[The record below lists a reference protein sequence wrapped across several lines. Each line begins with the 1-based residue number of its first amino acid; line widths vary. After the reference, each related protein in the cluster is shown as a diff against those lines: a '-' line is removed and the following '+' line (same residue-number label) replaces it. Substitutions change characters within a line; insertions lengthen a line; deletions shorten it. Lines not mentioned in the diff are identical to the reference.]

1 MVIKGSG
8 GEGKS
13 QVGVTLSRLFGVNAK
28 DGSVGKV
35 SENCFARA
43 DLEHIHL
50 MIDDDMRMEALKQT
64 NYNCRSQSEFIENAI
79 LFYLGYL
86 TADKPKS
93 FLPSMFL
100 STMKGIV
107 AESDNRTS
115 GLLFKIAVEL
125 AILQN
130 LIAATNEVDELTMT
144 KLRGEC
150 IKEVK
155 RIHGIFTM
163 EKAMDW
169 QSE

>member
-1 MVIKGSG
+1 MSLPKDKEKFALWVRPTTM
-8 GEGKS
+8 
-13 QVGVTLSRLFGVNAK
+13 QGVR
-28 DGSVGKV
+28 
-35 SENCFARA
+35 ENYRE
-43 DLEHIHL
+43 D
-50 MIDDDMRMEALKQT
+50 
-64 NYNCRSQSEFIENAI
+64 NCRSQSEFIENAI

-150 IKEVK
+150 IREVK
-155 RIHGIFTM
+155 KIHGIFTM
-163 EKAMDW
+163 EKAMYW

>member
-1 MVIKGSG
+1 MPLPKDKEKFALWVRPTTM
-8 GEGKS
+8 
-13 QVGVTLSRLFGVNAK
+13 QGVR
-28 DGSVGKV
+28 
-35 SENCFARA
+35 ENYRE
-43 DLEHIHL
+43 D
-50 MIDDDMRMEALKQT
+50 
-64 NYNCRSQSEFIENAI
+64 NCRSQSEFIENAI

-150 IKEVK
+150 IREVK
-155 RIHGIFTM
+155 KIHGIFTM

-169 QSE
+169 QAE

>member
-1 MVIKGSG
+1 MPLPKDKVKFALWVRPDTM
-8 GEGKS
+8 EG
-13 QVGVTLSRLFGVNAK
+13 VR
-28 DGSVGKV
+28 
-35 SENCFARA
+35 ENYRA
-43 DLEHIHL
+43 D
-50 MIDDDMRMEALKQT
+50 D
-64 NYNCRSQSEFIENAI
+64 CRSQSEFIEKAI
-79 LFYLGYL
+79 LFYIGYL
-86 TADKPKS
+86 TADKQKS

-107 AESDNRTS
+107 NESDNRIC

-130 LIAATNEVDELTMT
+130 LIAATNEVDEVTMT

-163 EKAMDW
+163 EEAMDW

>member
-1 MVIKGSG
+1 MPLPKDKEKFALWVRPTTM
-8 GEGKS
+8 
-13 QVGVTLSRLFGVNAK
+13 QGVR
-28 DGSVGKV
+28 
-35 SENCFARA
+35 ENYRE
-43 DLEHIHL
+43 D
-50 MIDDDMRMEALKQT
+50 
-64 NYNCRSQSEFIENAI
+64 NCRSQSEFIENAI

-100 STMKGIV
+100 STLKGIV

-155 RIHGIFTM
+155 KIHGIFTM

>member
-1 MVIKGSG
+1 MPLPKDKEKFALWVRPTTM
-8 GEGKS
+8 
-13 QVGVTLSRLFGVNAK
+13 QGVR
-28 DGSVGKV
+28 
-35 SENCFARA
+35 ENYRE
-43 DLEHIHL
+43 D
-50 MIDDDMRMEALKQT
+50 
-64 NYNCRSQSEFIENAI
+64 NCRSQSEFIENAI

-100 STMKGIV
+100 STLKGIV

-155 RIHGIFTM
+155 RIHVIFTM

>member
-1 MVIKGSG
+1 MPLPKDKEKFALWVRPTTM
-8 GEGKS
+8 
-13 QVGVTLSRLFGVNAK
+13 QGVR
-28 DGSVGKV
+28 
-35 SENCFARA
+35 ENYRE
-43 DLEHIHL
+43 D
-50 MIDDDMRMEALKQT
+50 
-64 NYNCRSQSEFIENAI
+64 NCRSQSEFIENAI

-100 STMKGIV
+100 STLKGIV

-150 IKEVK
+150 IREVK
-155 RIHGIFTM
+155 KIHGIFTM

>member
-1 MVIKGSG
+1 MSLPKDKEKFTLWIKPT
-8 GEGKS
+8 
-13 QVGVTLSRLFGVNAK
+13 TLQAVR
-28 DGSVGKV
+28 
-35 SENCFARA
+35 
-43 DLEHIHL
+43 EHYRE
-50 MIDDDMRMEALKQT
+50 DD
-64 NYNCRSQSEFIENAI
+64 CRSQSEFIENAI
-79 LFYLGYL
+79 LFYLGYI
-86 TADKPKS
+86 TAEKPKS

-100 STMKGIV
+100 STMKGII

-130 LIAATNEVDELTMT
+130 LIAATNDVDEVIMT

-155 RIHGIFTM
+155 KLHGVFSF

-169 QSE
+169 QSDDE

>member
-1 MVIKGSG
+1 MPLPKDKEKFALWVRPTTM
-8 GEGKS
+8 
-13 QVGVTLSRLFGVNAK
+13 QGVR
-28 DGSVGKV
+28 
-35 SENCFARA
+35 ENYRE
-43 DLEHIHL
+43 D
-50 MIDDDMRMEALKQT
+50 
-64 NYNCRSQSEFIENAI
+64 NCRSQSEFIENAI

-155 RIHGIFTM
+155 RTHGIFTM

>member
-1 MVIKGSG
+1 MPLPKDKEKFALWVRPTTM
-8 GEGKS
+8 
-13 QVGVTLSRLFGVNAK
+13 QGVR
-28 DGSVGKV
+28 
-35 SENCFARA
+35 ENYRE
-43 DLEHIHL
+43 D
-50 MIDDDMRMEALKQT
+50 
-64 NYNCRSQSEFIENAI
+64 NCRSQSEFIENAI

-130 LIAATNEVDELTMT
+130 LSAATNEVDELTMT

-150 IKEVK
+150 IREVK
-155 RIHGIFTM
+155 KIHGIFTM

>member
-1 MVIKGSG
+1 MPLPKDKEKFALWVRPTTM
-8 GEGKS
+8 
-13 QVGVTLSRLFGVNAK
+13 QGVR
-28 DGSVGKV
+28 
-35 SENCFARA
+35 ENYRE
-43 DLEHIHL
+43 D
-50 MIDDDMRMEALKQT
+50 
-64 NYNCRSQSEFIENAI
+64 NCRSQSEFIENAI

-144 KLRGEC
+144 RLRGEC

>member
-1 MVIKGSG
+1 MSLPKDKEKFALWVRPTTM
-8 GEGKS
+8 
-13 QVGVTLSRLFGVNAK
+13 QGVR
-28 DGSVGKV
+28 
-35 SENCFARA
+35 ENYRE
-43 DLEHIHL
+43 D
-50 MIDDDMRMEALKQT
+50 
-64 NYNCRSQSEFIENAI
+64 NCRSQSEFIENAI

-150 IKEVK
+150 IREVK
-155 RIHGIFTM
+155 KIHGIFTM

>member
-1 MVIKGSG
+1 MPLPKDKEKFALWVRPTTM
-8 GEGKS
+8 
-13 QVGVTLSRLFGVNAK
+13 QGVR
-28 DGSVGKV
+28 
-35 SENCFARA
+35 ENYRE
-43 DLEHIHL
+43 D
-50 MIDDDMRMEALKQT
+50 
-64 NYNCRSQSEFIENAI
+64 NCRSQSEFIENAI

-107 AESDNRTS
+107 AESDIRTS

-150 IKEVK
+150 IREVK
-155 RIHGIFTM
+155 KIHGIFTM

>member
-1 MVIKGSG
+1 MPLPKDKEKFALWVRPTTM
-8 GEGKS
+8 
-13 QVGVTLSRLFGVNAK
+13 QGVR
-28 DGSVGKV
+28 
-35 SENCFARA
+35 ENYRE
-43 DLEHIHL
+43 D
-50 MIDDDMRMEALKQT
+50 
-64 NYNCRSQSEFIENAI
+64 NCRSQSEFIENTI

>member
-1 MVIKGSG
+1 MPLPKDKEKFALWVRPTTM
-8 GEGKS
+8 
-13 QVGVTLSRLFGVNAK
+13 QGVREYYRE
-28 DGSVGKV
+28 D
-35 SENCFARA
+35 
-43 DLEHIHL
+43 
-50 MIDDDMRMEALKQT
+50 
-64 NYNCRSQSEFIENAI
+64 NCRSQSEFIENAI

-150 IKEVK
+150 IREVK
-155 RIHGIFTM
+155 KIHGIFTM

>member
-1 MVIKGSG
+1 MSLPKDKEKFALWVRPTTM
-8 GEGKS
+8 
-13 QVGVTLSRLFGVNAK
+13 QGVR
-28 DGSVGKV
+28 
-35 SENCFARA
+35 ENYRE
-43 DLEHIHL
+43 D
-50 MIDDDMRMEALKQT
+50 
-64 NYNCRSQSEFIENAI
+64 NCRSQSEFIENAI

-144 KLRGEC
+144 RLRGEC

>member
-1 MVIKGSG
+1 MPLPKDKEKFALWVRPTTM
-8 GEGKS
+8 
-13 QVGVTLSRLFGVNAK
+13 QGVR
-28 DGSVGKV
+28 
-35 SENCFARA
+35 ENYRA
-43 DLEHIHL
+43 D
-50 MIDDDMRMEALKQT
+50 
-64 NYNCRSQSEFIENAI
+64 NCRSQSEFIENAI

-150 IKEVK
+150 IREVK
-155 RIHGIFTM
+155 KIHGIFTM

>member
-1 MVIKGSG
+1 MPLPKDKEKFALWVRPTTM
-8 GEGKS
+8 
-13 QVGVTLSRLFGVNAK
+13 QGVR
-28 DGSVGKV
+28 
-35 SENCFARA
+35 ENYRE
-43 DLEHIHL
+43 D
-50 MIDDDMRMEALKQT
+50 
-64 NYNCRSQSEFIENAI
+64 NCRSQSEFIENAI

-125 AILQN
+125 AILQK

-150 IKEVK
+150 IREVK
-155 RIHGIFTM
+155 KIHGIFTM

>member
-1 MVIKGSG
+1 MPLPKDKEKFALWVRPTTM
-8 GEGKS
+8 
-13 QVGVTLSRLFGVNAK
+13 QGVR
-28 DGSVGKV
+28 
-35 SENCFARA
+35 ENYRE
-43 DLEHIHL
+43 D
-50 MIDDDMRMEALKQT
+50 
-64 NYNCRSQSEFIENAI
+64 NCRSQSEFIENAI

-155 RIHGIFTM
+155 KIHGIFTM

>member
-1 MVIKGSG
+1 MPLPKDKEKFALWVRPTTM
-8 GEGKS
+8 
-13 QVGVTLSRLFGVNAK
+13 QGVR
-28 DGSVGKV
+28 
-35 SENCFARA
+35 ENYRE
-43 DLEHIHL
+43 D
-50 MIDDDMRMEALKQT
+50 
-64 NYNCRSQSEFIENAI
+64 NCRSQSEFIENAI

-155 RIHGIFTM
+155 RIHGVFPF

>member
-1 MVIKGSG
+1 MSLPKDKEKFALWVRPTTM
-8 GEGKS
+8 
-13 QVGVTLSRLFGVNAK
+13 QGVR
-28 DGSVGKV
+28 
-35 SENCFARA
+35 ENYRE
-43 DLEHIHL
+43 D
-50 MIDDDMRMEALKQT
+50 
-64 NYNCRSQSEFIENAI
+64 NCRSQSEFIENAI

-150 IKEVK
+150 IREVK
-155 RIHGIFTM
+155 KIHGIFTM

-169 QSE
+169 QAE

>member
-1 MVIKGSG
+1 MPLPKDKEKFALWVRPTTM
-8 GEGKS
+8 
-13 QVGVTLSRLFGVNAK
+13 QGVR
-28 DGSVGKV
+28 
-35 SENCFARA
+35 ENYRE
-43 DLEHIHL
+43 D
-50 MIDDDMRMEALKQT
+50 
-64 NYNCRSQSEFIENAI
+64 NCRSQSEFIENAI